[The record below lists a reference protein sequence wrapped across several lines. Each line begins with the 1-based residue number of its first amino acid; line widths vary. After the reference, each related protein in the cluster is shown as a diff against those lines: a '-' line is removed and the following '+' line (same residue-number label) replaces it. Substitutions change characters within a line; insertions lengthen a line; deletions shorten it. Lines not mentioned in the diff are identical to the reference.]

1 MDRAADPAGGAKAP
15 KTGVREL
22 TERPIIRRTAL
33 VLPVPTSS
41 ATGEF
46 FNAGYEWRWSSGLGI
61 LLGGGINHLCQVK
74 ATNGVETVETPG
86 GTNPN
91 LEVGLRYMFL

>member
-1 MDRAADPAGGAKAP
+1 
-15 KTGVREL
+15 L